1 MKKKYLILAIG
12 DIVAI
17 SLFVPLGVRNHNSAI
32 TVAVIARNLVP
43 LVVSWVVV
51 ALIFDTYKKG
61 GIWRPLLTWLISVP
75 IALLVRAAL
84 LGRLITIV
92 TAVFIPIA
100 MSAILVLL
108 AGWRL
113 IAWLAWRFAGPGDEE
128 AEGEMLE
135 ENALTKRS

>member
-12 DIVAI
+12 DVVAI

-32 TVAVIARNLVP
+32 TIAVIARNLAP
-43 LVVSWVVV
+43 LIISWILV
-51 ALIFDTYKKG
+51 ALILDTYKKG
-61 GIWRPLLTWLISVP
+61 GIWRLLLTWLISVP

-84 LGRLITIV
+84 LGRLFTIV

-100 MSAILVLL
+100 MSAVLALL

-113 IAWLAWRFAGPGDEE
+113 LAWLAWRVIGPGDEA
-128 AEGEMLE
+128 AEGEMLDE
-135 ENALTKRS
+135 KAVTERS

>member
-1 MKKKYLILAIG
+1 MKKKYLMLAVG
-12 DIVAI
+12 DVVAI

-43 LVVSWVVV
+43 LVVSWIVV
-51 ALIFDTYKKG
+51 AVILDTYTKG
-61 GIWRPLLTWLISVP
+61 GIWRPALTWLISVP

-84 LGRLITIV
+84 LGRVFTVV

-108 AGWRL
+108 VGWRV
-113 IAWLAWRFAGPGDEE
+113 IAWLIWRLVGAGDDE
-128 AEGEMLE
+128 AEGEMLDG
-135 ENALTKRS
+135 NAVAERS